1 MPAVIKLVN
10 LSLFLVDHYYND
22 YPYNLFWLHLKQS
35 ALLCLF
41 FFTLNPPHQA
51 TPFLP
56 CTKNQLWPTKKQHKE
71 KFPTANQS
79 FFDKHTFKQY
89 QRGQWIKRTW
99 NVWTVS
105 GHIDLIN
112 VCQARCF
119 HGPPFVLSFTCLT
132 YRTWPEVSCLRVDF
146 LTIAFCCLLGNC
158 LLHGGLLC
166 VFIAIFREYCFN
178 LKGVMQGQT
187 EMLRNELTPT
197 PLLLP
202 PLCVSV
208 CLSLCACPIHS
219 YFIPFLFAD
228 LLP

>member
-1 MPAVIKLVN
+1 MIALKTVCT
-10 LSLFLVDHYYND
+10 SL
-22 YPYNLFWLHLKQS
+22 
-35 ALLCLF
+35 
-41 FFTLNPPHQA
+41 
-51 TPFLP
+51 PFLLHSQP
-56 CTKNQLWPTKKQHKE
+56 PTPGYSFSPLHKKSTTTSNTITSQPKN
-71 KFPTANQS
+71 S
-79 FFDKHTFKQY
+79 I
-89 QRGQWIKRTW
+89 R
-99 NVWTVS
+99 
-105 GHIDLIN
+105 
-112 VCQARCF
+112 
-119 HGPPFVLSFTCLT
+119 TCLT

-146 LTIAFCCLLGNC
+146 LAIAFCCLLGNC

-178 LKGVMQGQT
+178 LKGVMQGQI

-208 CLSLCACPIHS
+208 CLSLYACPIHS

>member
-1 MPAVIKLVN
+1 MIALKTVCT
-10 LSLFLVDHYYND
+10 SL
-22 YPYNLFWLHLKQS
+22 
-35 ALLCLF
+35 
-41 FFTLNPPHQA
+41 
-51 TPFLP
+51 PFLLHSQP
-56 CTKNQLWPTKKQHKE
+56 PTPGYSFSPLHKKSTTTSNTITSQPKNSIRRSSRQPTNH
-71 KFPTANQS
+71 FLTS
-79 FFDKHTFKQY
+79 THLSS
-89 QRGQWIKRTW
+89 IKGG
-99 NVWTVS
+99 NELNAPEYVWTVS

-146 LTIAFCCLLGNC
+146 LAIAFCCLLGNC

-208 CLSLCACPIHS
+208 CLSLYACPIHS